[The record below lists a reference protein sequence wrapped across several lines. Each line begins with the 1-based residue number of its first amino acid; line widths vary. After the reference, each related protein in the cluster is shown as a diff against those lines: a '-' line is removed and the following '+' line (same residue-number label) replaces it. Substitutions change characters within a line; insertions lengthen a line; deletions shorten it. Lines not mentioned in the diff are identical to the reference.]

1 MTDKQDEI
9 FNICYECARSG
20 DEYYFNDDGELI
32 CACDTCWVRKWE
44 E

>member
-1 MTDKQDEI
+1 MTDELDYI
-9 FNICYECARSG
+9 FDICFECTRAG

-32 CACDTCWVRKWE
+32 CACDTCWVREWE